1 MDETLTIFEGD
12 PHYGKYALKA
22 WGPFQLLENVGQGGF
37 GEVYR
42 AFDTVL
48 QREVA
53 LKLLLPRVSGQAAQE
68 REILREAR
76 LLAKV
81 RHPNVVS
88 VYGVDTH
95 EGRVG
100 FWSDFVRGRTLT
112 SVLSMQGPFGP
123 REAALVGIDVCKAL
137 AAVHAAGLLHR
148 DIKTSNVMREEGGR
162 ILLMDFGLSL
172 DENDHHALG
181 GTPAYMAP
189 ELFADG
195 KATVASDIY
204 AMGILL
210 YHLLTAGYPVDA
222 PTLPEFA
229 ALHQT
234 NKRRS
239 LYEERTDVPD
249 QLVSVIETATRRNP
263 AERFQS
269 AGQMLSALA
278 ESLGT
283 GSSHTARQIS
293 APSAKRLYWWLAV
306 PAVLVIGSAVWFS
319 PIRQR
324 VPFLRSAPIAS
335 GNGAYGSYQAAQA
348 LLDTYYMPGNLDK
361 AIAGFQQTV
370 DKDPQFASGYGGLC
384 RAYYIEY
391 RGLDTPELLS
401 NAQGACARA
410 LELDPDLASVHV
422 TLGMLYTTMG
432 NNNSLA
438 KQELDAALALDK
450 RNPEVYAALGDLFAK
465 QGRSDDVEP
474 AYQQAKDLAPR
485 DWRWPKQLGDYY
497 RDNGRWEDAANQY
510 QIAAGY
516 TPDNSRVWNNLGIVY
531 RRAGKFAEAEKAFRQ
546 AIRLDPA
553 SYNFFLNLGAVT
565 EQEGNYPEAV
575 KLYLQASALNP
586 ADFLVL
592 GNLASAYDRI
602 PGDHD
607 KAREYYLKA
616 ISLAEDE
623 SRKQPDDAT
632 LLAQLGSYYATIDM
646 ADKSLPL
653 LRQAAALA
661 PENPQV
667 LYRAAEGYEL
677 LHQRDQALYWIGKA
691 LEKKYSLEALKRN
704 PEMAALIADRRFA
717 AIAAKSK

>member
-1 MDETLTIFEGD
+1 MDETLTIYEGD
-12 PHYGKYALKA
+12 PHYGKHALKV
-22 WGPFQLLENVGQGGF
+22 WGPFQLLESVGQGGF

-100 FWSDFVRGRTLT
+100 FWSDFVKGRTLT
-112 SVLSMQGPFGP
+112 EVLTMQGPFGP
-123 REAALVGIDVCKAL
+123 REAALVGIDLCKAL
-137 AAVHAAGLLHR
+137 VAVHAAALLHR
-148 DIKTSNVMREEGGR
+148 DIKTSNAMREDGGR

-172 DENDHHALG
+172 DEHDHHALG

-189 ELFADG
+189 ELFAG
-195 KATVASDIY
+195 GQATVASDIY
-204 AMGILL
+204 AMGVLL
-210 YHLLTAGYPVDA
+210 YHLLTAKYPVDA

-269 AGQMLSALA
+269 AGQMLSALS

-283 GSSHTARQIS
+283 GSAYIESQTS
-293 APSAKRLYWWLAV
+293 ASPVRRVYWWLAV
-306 PAVLVIGSAVWFS
+306 PGVVFLAAMLWF
-319 PIRQR
+319 IT
-324 VPFLRSAPIAS
+324 LRHGAPS
-335 GNGAYGSYQAAQA
+335 MVNNGAHASYLSAQQY
-348 LLDTYYMPGNLDK
+348 LDKYYVPQNLDK
-361 AIAGFQQTV
+361 AIAGFQQTI
-370 DKDPQFASGYGGLC
+370 DKDPQFALGYCGLC

-391 RGLDTPELLS
+391 RSLETPDLLN
-401 NAQGACARA
+401 NAQAACSKA
-410 LELDPDLASVHV
+410 LERDHALASVHV
-422 TLGMLYTTMG
+422 TLGMLYTLMT
-432 NNNSLA
+432 NNSLA

-450 RNPEVYAALGDLFAK
+450 RNPEVYGALGELYAR

-474 AYQQAKDLAPR
+474 AYQTARDLAPR
-485 DWRWPKQLGDYY
+485 DWRWPKQLGDFY
-497 RDNGRWEDAANQY
+497 RDNGRWEDAAKQY
-510 QIAAGY
+510 QVAVGL

-531 RRAGKFAEAEKAFRQ
+531 RRESRFADAEKALRE
-546 AIRLDPA
+546 AIRLDPTA
-553 SYNFFLNLGAVT
+553 YNYFLNLGAVT

-575 KLYLQASALNP
+575 NLYLEASALNP
-586 ADFLVL
+586 SDYLTL
-592 GNLASAYDRI
+592 GNLASVYDRI

-607 KAREYYLKA
+607 KARENYLKA
-616 ISLAEDE
+616 IGLAEE
-623 SRKQPDDAT
+623 ERRKKPDDAT
-632 LLAQLGSYYATIDM
+632 LLAQLGSYYATIDV
-646 ADKSLPL
+646 ADQSLPL
-653 LRQAAALA
+653 LRQAVALE
-661 PENPQV
+661 PDDPQV

-677 LHQRDQALYWIGKA
+677 LHRRDDALYWIGKA

>member
-12 PHYGKYALKA
+12 PHYGKHALKV

-53 LKLLLPRVSGQAAQE
+53 LKLLLPRVSSQADQQ
-68 REILREAR
+68 RQILREAR

-100 FWSDFVRGRTLT
+100 FWSDFVRGRTLS
-112 SVLSMQGPFGP
+112 SVLNMQGPFGP

-172 DENDHHALG
+172 DEHDKHGLG

-195 KATVASDIY
+195 RASVASDIY
-204 AMGILL
+204 AIGVLL
-210 YHLLTAGYPVDA
+210 YHLLTAKYPVDA

-269 AGQMLSALA
+269 AGQMLSALL

-283 GSSHTARQIS
+283 GSTHTSVTVPPPRE
-293 APSAKRLYWWLAV
+293 KRTFAWLAV
-306 PAVLVIGSAVWFS
+306 PAAAVLLGAIIWFT
-319 PIRQR
+319 PLRQSI
-324 VPFLRSAPIAS
+324 PFLRYKPTPD
-335 GNGAYGSYQAAQA
+335 NGAHAIFTAAQDD
-348 LLDTYYMPGNLDK
+348 LDMYYVPGNLDK
-361 AIAGFQQTV
+361 AVAGFQQTV
-370 DKDPQFASGYGGLC
+370 QKDPKFALGYGGLC

-391 RGLDTPELLS
+391 RSLETPELLN
-401 NAQGACARA
+401 NANGACAKA
-410 LELDPDLASVHV
+410 LELDQQLASVHV
-422 TLGMLYTTMG
+422 TLGMLYTLQT
-432 NNNSLA
+432 NHSLA

-450 RNPEVYAALGDLFAK
+450 RNAEVYAALGDLYAK

-474 AYQQAKDLAPR
+474 AYQKAIDLAPR

-497 RDNGRWEDAANQY
+497 RDSGRFDDAIKQY
-510 QIAAGY
+510 QLAIRY
-516 TPDNSRVWNNLGIVY
+516 TPDNSKVWNNLGTTY
-531 RRAGKFAEAEKAFRQ
+531 RRQSRFADAERALRQ
-546 AIRLDPA
+546 AIKLDPA
-553 SYNFFLNLGAVT
+553 SYNYFLNLGAVMV
-565 EQEGNYPEAV
+565 QEGNYPEAV
-575 KLYLQASALNP
+575 KQFQQASALNP
-586 ADFLVL
+586 GDYLTLA
-592 GNLASAYDRI
+592 NLASVYDRI

-607 KAREYYLKA
+607 QARENYLKA
-616 ISLAEDE
+616 IALAEDE
-623 SRKQPDDAT
+623 RKKKPDDAN
-632 LLAQLGSYYATIDM
+632 LLAQLGSYYATIGR
-646 ADKSLPL
+646 ADESLPL
-653 LRQAAALA
+653 LRQAAALE
-661 PENPQV
+661 PDNPQV

-677 LHQRDQALYWIGKA
+677 LHHRDEALYWIGKA
-691 LEKKYSLEALKRN
+691 LEKKYSLEAVKRN
-704 PEMAALIADRRFA
+704 PEMAALVGDKRFA

>member
-1 MDETLTIFEGD
+1 MDDTLTIFEGD
-12 PHYGKYALKA
+12 PHYGKHALKV

-53 LKLLLPRVSGQAAQE
+53 LKLLLPRVSGQATQE

-112 SVLSMQGPFGP
+112 EVLTIQGPFGP
-123 REAALVGIDVCKAL
+123 REAALVGIDLCKAL

-148 DIKTSNVMREEGGR
+148 DIKTSNAMREDGGR

-172 DENDHHALG
+172 DEHDHHALG

-189 ELFADG
+189 ELFAG
-195 KATVASDIY
+195 GQATVASDIY
-204 AMGILL
+204 AMGVLL
-210 YHLLTAGYPVDA
+210 YHLLTAKYPVDA

-269 AGQMLSALA
+269 AGQMLSALS

-283 GSSHTARQIS
+283 GSVQTASQAS
-293 APSAKRLYWWLAV
+293 APPKKRVYWWLAL
-306 PAVLVIGSAVWFS
+306 PAVVFLGAVLWFT
-319 PIRQR
+319 PLRQAI
-324 VPFLRSAPIAS
+324 PFLRSDPPMVNDGAHAS
-335 GNGAYGSYQAAQA
+335 YLAAQQF
-348 LLDTYYMPGNLDK
+348 LDKYYVPGNLDK

-370 DKDPQFASGYGGLC
+370 DKDPQFALGFGGLC

-391 RGLDTPELLS
+391 RSLETPELLN
-401 NAQGACARA
+401 NAQAACSKA
-410 LELDPDLASVHV
+410 LERDHGLASVHV
-422 TLGMLYTTMG
+422 TLGMLYTLMT
-432 NNNSLA
+432 NNSLA

-450 RNPEVYAALGDLFAK
+450 RNPEVYGALGELYAR
-465 QGRSDDVEP
+465 QGRSEDVEP
-474 AYQQAKDLAPR
+474 AYQKAIDLAPR

-497 RDNGRWEDAANQY
+497 RDNGRFDDAAKQY
-510 QIAAGY
+510 QIAIRL

-531 RRAGKFAEAEKAFRQ
+531 RRGSKFAEAEKAFRE
-546 AIRLDPA
+546 AIRLDPTA
-553 SYNFFLNLGAVT
+553 YNYFLNLGAVT

-575 KLYLQASALNP
+575 SLYLQASALNP
-586 ADFLVL
+586 SDYLIL
-592 GNLASAYDRI
+592 GNLASVYDRI

-607 KAREYYLKA
+607 KARENYLRA
-616 ISLAEDE
+616 IVLAEE
-623 SRKQPDDAT
+623 ERKKKPDDAT

-646 ADKSLPL
+646 ADQSLPL
-653 LRQAAALA
+653 LRQAAALE
-661 PENPQV
+661 PDDPQV

-677 LHQRDQALYWIGKA
+677 LHRRDDALYWIGKA
-691 LEKKYSLEALKRN
+691 LEKKYSLEALKRS